1 MLDIFTAEEG
11 ADEDQCW
18 VLNILLYFLLD
29 LDGQRR
35 AFTCHLLRVFPVL
48 GHSFLRRS
56 PPFQSVVRQ
65 VGGVDARLV
74 GDEVCHHYRARRM
87 SVTISSLRRL
97 SVPPLLLPSPR
108 PKDGERDKEEYLF
121 H

>member
-35 AFTCHLLRVFPVL
+35 AFTCHLLRAFP
-48 GHSFLRRS
+48 H
-56 PPFQSVVRQ
+56 
-65 VGGVDARLV
+65 
-74 GDEVCHHYRARRM
+74 
-87 SVTISSLRRL
+87 
-97 SVPPLLLPSPR
+97 
-108 PKDGERDKEEYLF
+108 
-121 H
+121 